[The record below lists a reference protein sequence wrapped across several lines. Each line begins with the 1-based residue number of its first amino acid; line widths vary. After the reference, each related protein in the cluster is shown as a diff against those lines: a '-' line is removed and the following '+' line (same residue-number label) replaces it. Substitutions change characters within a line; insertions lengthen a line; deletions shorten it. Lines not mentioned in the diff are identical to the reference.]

1 MAIISKPQIIYKGT
15 SVTFTLFKANLKDN
29 HVVSANSRF
38 IDFSNWKDVYINY
51 KSSVGN
57 QRVSVNFDATTSF
70 QYGTFSV
77 SERARNRFIVES
89 ITIVDLDGEVLKI
102 PRNDLNTVTFDID
115 LYSDSDSDEFV
126 LLLEEGTNF
135 LLESGDFLVLE

>member
-38 IDFSNWKDVYINY
+38 TDFSNWKDVYINY
-51 KSSVGN
+51 ISSVGN
-57 QRVSVNFDATTSF
+57 QRVNVNFDATTNF
-70 QYGTFSV
+70 QYGTFAV
-77 SERARNRFIVES
+77 SERARNSFIVES
-89 ITIVDLDGEVLKI
+89 IIIVDLDGEILKI
-102 PRNDLNTVTFDID
+102 PRSDLNTVTFDID

-126 LLLEEGTNF
+126 LLMEDGANF

>member
-29 HVVSANSRF
+29 HIVSANSRF
-38 IDFSNWKDVYINY
+38 TDFSNWKDVYINY
-51 KSSVGN
+51 ISSVGN
-57 QRVSVNFDATTSF
+57 QRVNVNFDATTNF
-70 QYGTFSV
+70 QYGTFAV
-77 SERARNRFIVES
+77 SERARNSFIVES
-89 ITIVDLDGEVLKI
+89 IIIVDLDGEILKI
-102 PRNDLNTVTFDID
+102 PRSDLNTVTFDID

-126 LLLEEGTNF
+126 LLMEDGANF